1 MPRQPRIDFP
11 GLLHHV
17 IVRGIEKRPVFLD
30 DQDREEFLSRFSR
43 LLVETETVCFA
54 WALLDTHFHLLL
66 QPHTIK
72 LAHFMRRL
80 LTGYAVVFNL
90 RHKRAGHLF
99 QNRYKSIVCDGD
111 AYLLELIRYVHLNPL
126 RAGIVKDLEALEAYS
141 WCGHRELLGL
151 NSRKVIAEKQ
161 VLSLFS
167 KGLRTARGKYS
178 RFVHDGVATSSATN
192 LSSGGKRVSMM
203 LDPDLEKDDLFDDRV
218 LGGGVFVERVLKMAD
233 QAPATPE
240 KTFAA
245 IIARVANYYGIE
257 PPRMTMPGKE
267 RSLVRAKAVLCY
279 FAVRLL
285 GMRGVDV
292 ATALAYTPAAVSHA
306 AKRGE
311 RIVLQEAE
319 LQQMLGGNL

>member
-54 WALLDTHFHLLL
+54 WALLDTHLHLLL

-111 AYLLELIRYVHLNPL
+111 VYLLELIRYIHLNPL

-141 WCGHRELLGL
+141 WCGHRQLLGL
-151 NSRKVIAEKQ
+151 HSRKVVAEKE
-161 VLSLFS
+161 VLSLFA

-178 RFVHDGVATSSATN
+178 RFVRDGIATFSTTN
-192 LSSGGKRVSMM
+192 LSSGGKRVSML

-218 LGGGVFVERVLKMAD
+218 LGGGVFVERVLKMTD
-233 QAPATPE
+233 QTPATSE
-240 KTFAA
+240 KAFAA
-245 IIARVANYYGIE
+245 MLARVANYYGIE
-257 PPRMTMPGKE
+257 PPRLAMPGKE
-267 RSLVRAKAVLCY
+267 RSLVRAKAILCY
-279 FAVRLL
+279 FAVRHL

-311 RIVLQEAE
+311 RVVMQEAD
-319 LQQMLGGNL
+319 LQGMLGVNL